1 MNRYAALMALTAGLF
16 VACETKDCDPETET
30 CPDVDTGGCD
40 NSIDEVFPENGEAQ
54 AFFRTSVEVKLDE
67 DEAGATIT
75 LTGPDGDIAGT
86 SSVDGDTITFVPGAA
101 LSPSTEYTVTVDY
114 SCGTPTTTFSTSS
127 VGSAITAAD
136 IEDNT
141 YSLELRTGRFVEPQG
156 IGSILGDFIDQEIL
170 IGVQSV
176 GTADIQLIG
185 AIGDGGSPPGQG
197 ECDPTIPF
205 PEASF
210 TDNPF
215 FQVGPETTTLSIAGF
230 TVTIA
235 DLEISGAFSP
245 DGSLIAGATLAGVID
260 TRPLVPLLNADD
272 NCEVDAPRCCDTDVD
287 PGCDSANDVADC
299 CDEDAICDLAGQIG
313 VACQACEGGTGDF
326 CLTLLVDSLQAEQ
339 VVGAFVDPQHA
350 PADEATAPVDSTN
363 ICDIAAC
370 SGSSDCLAEEAR

>member
-16 VACETKDCDPETET
+16 VACDGNDCDPETET
-30 CPDVDTGGCD
+30 CDEGSDAECD
-40 NSIDEVFPENGEAQ
+40 NSIDEVFPENGEAN

-67 DEAGATIT
+67 DEADATIS
-75 LTGPDGDIAGT
+75 LSGPDGDVAGT
-86 SSVDGDTITFVPGAA
+86 SSVDGDTITFIPSGS
-101 LSPSTEYTVTVDY
+101 LTPSTEYTVTVDY
-114 SCGTPTTTFSTSS
+114 SCGTPTTTFTTSS
-127 VGSAITAAD
+127 VGSAITSTD

-141 YSLELRTGRFVEPQG
+141 YSLDLATGRFVEPQG

-176 GTADIQLIG
+176 GDTSIQLIG
-185 AIGDGGSPPGQG
+185 AIGDGGSPPAQG

-205 PEASF
+205 PEAAF

-215 FQVGPETTTLSIAGF
+215 FQVGPETTTLSVAGF

-272 NCEVDAPRCCDTDVD
+272 NCDAGAPRCCDTDVD
-287 PGCDSANDVADC
+287 PGCDAANDTADC

-313 VACQACEGGTGDF
+313 VACQACEGDSGDF
-326 CLTLLVDSLQAEQ
+326 CLSLLVDSLSAEQ
-339 VVGAFVDPQHA
+339 VTGAVVDPQHA
-350 PADEATAPVDSTN
+350 PADDATAPADSTN
-363 ICDIAAC
+363 ICDITAC
-370 SGSSDCLAEEAR
+370 EGDEDCLAEM